1 MAEVGDMDIV
11 RTNIFSI
18 TVYKAVA
25 TLLLVFLGLFL
36 PCAVLAAEKIT
47 ECTIDGTVYKK
58 IFEVHETS
66 DGHVGILYRVGG
78 ITVDRSQLS
87 REFLESWGLGEPSA
101 HKPAT
106 AVADT
111 SNADWLRARDA
122 EELDAVVRA
131 GMIRKVGK
139 TLYDVRKALP
149 GWETISGARVISIS
163 KAGAILE
170 VPDRPENERIVV
182 IANLPMVQDQN
193 QPVSALVKLIGFE
206 KRKFKQ
212 LGEITVACYDYGEV
226 CVKEQVPIEIL
237 TTGVVEGATEAWTR
251 GRTHRV
257 VDTDEHEAS
266 RTGSGFFVSPDG
278 YLLTSYHVVARA
290 AKVQVRQHGQILD
303 AEVAQVD
310 RTNDLALLRVTG
322 TEFKW
327 LPLASQAK
335 AGLGENV
342 FTIGY
347 PNPRVQGMEPKYTE
361 GTISGLDGYQDDPR
375 EYQISLAIQPGNSGG
390 PVCNASGEVVGIV
403 RSTLNAN
410 FALASSGSIPQNVN
424 YAVKSSY
431 ALQLLQSAASGRD
444 FSGGGLSDANQAREA
459 VLTHAQE
466 AVAMV
471 MVFDQ

>member
-1 MAEVGDMDIV
+1 MHTV
-11 RTNIFSI
+11 RANIFSPAI
-18 TVYKAVA
+18 YKAA
-25 TLLLVFLGLFL
+25 IALLLIFLGQSL
-36 PCAVLAAEKIT
+36 PCAVFAAEEKIT
-47 ECTIDGTVYKK
+47 ECTIDGTVYKR
-58 IFEVHETS
+58 IFEVHEAS
-66 DGHVGILYRVGG
+66 DGRIGILYRVGG

-87 REFLESWGLGEPSA
+87 HEFLESWGFSEPSA
-101 HKPAT
+101 PKPAT

-111 SNADWLRARDA
+111 STADWLRARDA
-122 EELDAVVRA
+122 DELDAAVRA
-131 GMIRKVGK
+131 GLIRKIGK
-139 TLYDVRKALP
+139 TIYDVRKSQP
-149 GWETISGARVISIS
+149 GWETITGARVIAIS
-163 KAGAILE
+163 KAGAVLE
-170 VPDRPENERIVV
+170 LPDRPENEKIIVV
-182 IANLPMVQDQN
+182 ANLPMVQDQN
-193 QPVSALVKLIGFE
+193 QPVTALVKLIGFE
-206 KRKFKQ
+206 KRKVKE
-212 LGEITVACYDYGEV
+212 LGEITVACYDYGQI

-237 TTGVVEGATEAWTR
+237 STGVIEGATEAWTR
-251 GRTHRV
+251 GRTQRAAG
-257 VDTDEHEAS
+257 TDDHEAS

-347 PNPRVQGMEPKYTE
+347 PNPHVQGMEPKYTE
-361 GTISGLDGYQDDPR
+361 GTISGLDGFQDDPR

-390 PVCNASGEVVGIV
+390 PVCNAGGEVVGIV
-403 RSTLNAN
+403 RSTLNAK

-431 ALQLLQSAASGRD
+431 ALQLLQTATSGRD
-444 FSGGGLSDANQAREA
+444 FSNTGFSDPSQTREA
-459 VLTHAQE
+459 VLAHAQE
-466 AVAMV
+466 SVAMV